1 MDTSVGH
8 HCCVGQYGRTIIT
21 DSGCASLTL
30 FRTFGTKL
38 NGGYIGPEPKFRI
51 WTFGSFFGFICLR
64 GFGWYILLHCHFR
77 KNPNTSLVFCG
88 NGDFGA

>member
-21 DSGCASLTL
+21 DSGSASLTL

-38 NGGYIGPEPKFRI
+38 NGGTRKELRDVGSTNLELERRTTTPGVGADPER
-51 WTFGSFFGFICLR
+51 
-64 GFGWYILLHCHFR
+64 
-77 KNPNTSLVFCG
+77 
-88 NGDFGA
+88 